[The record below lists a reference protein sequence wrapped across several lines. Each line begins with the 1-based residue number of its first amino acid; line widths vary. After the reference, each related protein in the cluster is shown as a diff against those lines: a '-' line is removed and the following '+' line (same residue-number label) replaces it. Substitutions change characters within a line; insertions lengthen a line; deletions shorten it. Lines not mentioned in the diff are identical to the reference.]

1 MKSIILLVLMQII
14 VNNQIHSKTWTINN
28 AGNTFAP
35 ANITINE
42 GDDVNFVLASSH
54 DAREVSEATWN
65 MNKNTPLPGGFQTP
79 FGGGLVTSDKLTVG
93 THWFVCSVHASSGM
107 KGIIVVQ
114 PASGSD
120 DQDPGEL
127 NQIQLYPNPVTDQ
140 LIIKANLTAYPHPF
154 SLVDYSCKE
163 LLHGWI
169 SESTTLD
176 LNFLT
181 PGVYILKFPLAGTKR
196 NIKIVKI

>member
-1 MKSIILLVLMQII
+1 MKSIILLVLLQIMI
-14 VNNQIHSKTWTINN
+14 NNQIKSKTWTVDN
-28 AGNTFAP
+28 AGNTFVP
-35 ANITINE
+35 ADITIHE

-93 THWFVCSVHASSGM
+93 THWYVCSVHASSGM

-127 NQIQLYPNPVTDQ
+127 YQIQLYPNPVTDQ
-140 LIIKANLTAYPHPF
+140 LIIKANLTDNTHQF
-154 SLVDYSCKE
+154 SLMDNSSKE
-163 LLHGWI
+163 LMHGWVN
-169 SESTTLD
+169 ESTILD
-176 LNFLT
+176 LNLLK
-181 PGVYILKFPLAGTKR
+181 PGVYILRFPITGTR
-196 NIKIVKI
+196 RSVKILKI